1 MPSNAKITLLT
12 YSILLKCAGIASLRQ
27 HAFSKVLTTGLS
39 RGPYLPLCRRSCS
52 YYSSYTSLQFD
63 LGMPASLTFGCSS
76 SGTKNFFAHT
86 LSPTFM
92 PFTIVTYEEQWI
104 TKRLVAK
111 RVLRSVRYK
120 WKVEVK
126 DLCVAI
132 IFSES

>member
-1 MPSNAKITLLT
+1 MDHTGPFA
-12 YSILLKCAGIASLRQ
+12 AGPA
-27 HAFSKVLTTGLS
+27 
-39 RGPYLPLCRRSCS
+39 CS
-52 YYSSYTSLQFD
+52 YYSSYTSLQLD

-86 LSPTFM
+86 LSPTLT
-92 PFTIVTYEEQWI
+92 PFAVIVTYEEQWI
-104 TKRLVAK
+104 TKRLVAQ

-132 IFSES
+132 IFNES